1 MKPHETKRPMT
12 TQIFFFKN
20 DIEAWLNQVLNIHIL
35 RRNSTNR
42 WVDFKTTH
50 QLALGNKFFFV
61 NNINVI
67 LWTCKKHMLIYFSMS
82 REKDQPSY

>member
-1 MKPHETKRPMT
+1 MGRFQNNPSIGWAHPK
-12 TQIFFFKN
+12 
-20 DIEAWLNQVLNIHIL
+20 
-35 RRNSTNR
+35 ST
-42 WVDFKTTH
+42 H
-50 QLALGNKFFFV
+50 AHSLALGNKKNIV